1 MGDSL
6 NFFIGS
12 LIASSCCRLMHS
24 VTALYILHIVLERCT
39 CVVLAQHM
47 SICWRGTPLYSLA
60 MGPAF
65 CQSLHH
71 LAWHGS
77 AVHFIAWHC
86 IALQCSSLHSKDMFL
101 RCPLPRLAQHSTEG
115 REGKSPLRQIQVGYQ
130 AAGGGQTWHQTD
142 PQSSAPQ
149 HCCCAFWG
157 AAPPPHPLPPP
168 AETARHTILLATIYT
183 CTPTIHG
190 VYTVHASFLCSS
202 LYPCS

>member
-1 MGDSL
+1 MAL
-6 NFFIGS
+6 HCLAVQ
-12 LIASSCCRLMHS
+12 LIAFTGH
-24 VTALYILHIVLERCT
+24 
-39 CVVLAQHM
+39 VLAM
-47 SICWRGTPLYSLA
+47 PLASPGT
-60 MGPAF
+60 
-65 CQSLHH
+65 
-71 LAWHGS
+71 
-77 AVHFIAWHC
+77 
-86 IALQCSSLHSKDMFL
+86 
-101 RCPLPRLAQHSTEG
+101 AQHSTEG